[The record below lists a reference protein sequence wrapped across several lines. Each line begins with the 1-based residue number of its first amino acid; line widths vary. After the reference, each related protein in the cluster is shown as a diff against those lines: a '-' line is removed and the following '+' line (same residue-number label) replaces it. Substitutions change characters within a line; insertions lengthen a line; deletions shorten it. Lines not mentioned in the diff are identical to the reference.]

1 MTFVD
6 GRRHSHVEVVMGTVV
21 SFDVRTADEARDAV
35 ADACAWL
42 HRVDA
47 TFSTY
52 RTTSEISRLNRGEL
66 RLADASDDVR
76 AVIARCAELREQ
88 TRGAFDAQIAGTLD
102 PSGYVKGWAAE
113 RAAHILER
121 HGLRDFQI
129 NAGGDIVVRGDAH
142 PGTGWRI
149 GIRHPDRADALVGVV
164 CLHDGAIA
172 TSGAYERGA
181 HVLTAAGGVSARRF
195 RSVTVTGRDL
205 GTADAW
211 ATAILAWGDDGF
223 DLLAHAPPDIEA
235 FAVLDDTTVQ
245 TPGFPEAAGRTF
257 ARAPDG

>member
-1 MTFVD
+1 MTAPD
-6 GRRHSHVEVVMGTVV
+6 PRRHSHVEEVMGTVV
-21 SFDVRTADEARDAV
+21 SFDIRGADPGREAV
-35 ADACAWL
+35 AEACAWL

-52 RTTSEISRLNRGEL
+52 RATSEISRLDRGEL
-66 RLADASDDVR
+66 RLPDASDDVR
-76 AVIARCAELREQ
+76 AVLARCTELRDQ
-88 TRGAFDAQIAGTLD
+88 TQGAFDAQIAGTLD

-113 RAAHILER
+113 RAARILEG

-129 NAGGDIVVRGDAH
+129 NAGGDIVVRGEAH

-149 GIRHPDRADALVGVV
+149 GIRHPDRADALIGVV
-164 CLHDGAIA
+164 CLRDRAIA

-181 HVLTAAGGVSARRF
+181 HVLAPAASVSARRF

-211 ATAILAWGDDGF
+211 ATAILAWGVDGF
-223 DLLAHAPPDIEA
+223 DLLVHVPPHTEA
-235 FAVLDDTTVQ
+235 LAVLDDTTVQ
-245 TPGFPEAAGRTF
+245 TAGFPRAAGS
-257 ARAPDG
+257 

>member
-1 MTFVD
+1 MTAPD
-6 GRRHSHVEVVMGTVV
+6 PPRHTHAEAVMGTVV
-21 SFDVRTADEARDAV
+21 SFDIRCADDARDAV

-52 RTTSEISRLNRGEL
+52 RTTSEISLLNSGEL
-66 RLADASDDVR
+66 RLPDASDDVR
-76 AVIARCAELREQ
+76 AVVARCTELRDQ

-113 RAAHILER
+113 RAARILEG

-129 NAGGDIVVRGDAH
+129 NAGGDVVVRGDAH
-142 PGTGWRI
+142 PATGWRI
-149 GIRHPDRADALVGVV
+149 GIRHPDRADALVTVV
-164 CLHDGAIA
+164 SLRDGAIA

-181 HVLTAAGGVSARRF
+181 HVLAPAARVSAPRL

-211 ATAILAWGDDGF
+211 ATAILAWGVDGF
-223 DLLAHAPPDIEA
+223 DLLAHAPPDMEA

-245 TPGFPEAAGRTF
+245 TPGFPEAAGSYSC
-257 ARAPDG
+257 